1 MYQKQADYADVDRG
15 GGDDD
20 DDDDDG
26 DDGGSGGGGGDCDGD
41 ADGGDAD
48 FSTFAA
54 AHYYPS
60 LLSPFINDIL
70 KQTAV
75 SRHIYRQ
82 RLQCMALICD
92 AIVLSPSLPHPLET
106 LWFQPS
112 KQVRSKLH
120 YI

>member
-54 AHYYPS
+54 AHYYPRR
-60 LLSPFINDIL
+60 LVGVVGHL
-70 KQTAV
+70 Q
-75 SRHIYRQ
+75 R
-82 RLQCMALICD
+82 RLQGAVTSLSLIT
-92 AIVLSPSLPHPLET
+92 P
-106 LWFQPS
+106 
-112 KQVRSKLH
+112 
-120 YI
+120 